1 MASSAIELES
11 VSLAFGPKVV
21 LENTNLSVKEGESL
35 VLVGPSGEGKTS
47 LLKLIAGLIPP
58 SKGAVRVNGVI
69 GMLFQKN
76 ALFDSMSVL
85 ENILFPLRETTNK
98 SDSEQM
104 EIALTLLEAV
114 DLVHAKDLFPH
125 EISGGMQKRLGLA
138 RALALKPEVI
148 LYDDPTAGLD
158 PITGRRIANLLK
170 ELTRSENVT
179 TVVVTNDMM
188 RAFQLADQIAFVWNR
203 SVHLIGS
210 PEEAKRSQ
218 AEPFRSF
225 LRGEPFAGV

>member
-218 AEPFRSF
+218 TEPFRSF

>member
-1 MASSAIELES
+1 MESFPPNFCSVASSAIELES

-125 EISGGMQKRLGLA
+125 EISG
-138 RALALKPEVI
+138 
-148 LYDDPTAGLD
+148 
-158 PITGRRIANLLK
+158 
-170 ELTRSENVT
+170 
-179 TVVVTNDMM
+179 
-188 RAFQLADQIAFVWNR
+188 
-203 SVHLIGS
+203 
-210 PEEAKRSQ
+210 
-218 AEPFRSF
+218 
-225 LRGEPFAGV
+225 

>member
-1 MASSAIELES
+1 
-11 VSLAFGPKVV
+11 
-21 LENTNLSVKEGESL
+21 
-35 VLVGPSGEGKTS
+35 
-47 LLKLIAGLIPP
+47 
-58 SKGAVRVNGVI
+58 
-69 GMLFQKN
+69 
-76 ALFDSMSVL
+76 
-85 ENILFPLRETTNK
+85 
-98 SDSEQM
+98 
-104 EIALTLLEAV
+104 
-114 DLVHAKDLFPH
+114 
-125 EISGGMQKRLGLA
+125 MQKRLGLA